1 MAAIRNLRDLS
12 AEEVNSEIRR
22 GGRFVMYQYTI
33 SLIVITLQRSSDIYF
48 ISADE
53 KRVSNGLAF
62 ILISLL
68 FGWWGLPWGPVRTI
82 SSIRCNLLG
91 GKDVTHEVMSLMD
104 SMDNKKSVPRQVA

>member
-12 AEEVNSEIRR
+12 VEEVNSEIRR

-33 SLIVITLQRSSDIYF
+33 SLIVVTLQRSSDIHF
-48 ISADE
+48 IPADE
-53 KRVSNGLAF
+53 KRVSNGVPF
-62 ILISLL
+62 IMISLL

-104 SMDNKKSVPRQVA
+104 SMDNKSSAPRRVA